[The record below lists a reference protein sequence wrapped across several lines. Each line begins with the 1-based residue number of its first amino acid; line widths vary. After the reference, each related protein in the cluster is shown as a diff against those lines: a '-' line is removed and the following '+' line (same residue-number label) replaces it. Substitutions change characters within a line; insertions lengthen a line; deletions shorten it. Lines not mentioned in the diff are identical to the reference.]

1 MSYIV
6 CRACHKDMPKREIPL
21 CVACAMD
28 NGVTP
33 GRTVTI
39 LPDGWTP
46 PAAQALREAF
56 IKINVEE
63 KDLLTV
69 LEALATE
76 AERIKQGPF
85 DENLFRNILNEF
97 KNFDRKIKDL
107 EVEVENRRKGLRPCS
122 LCGSWDTAVN
132 HHGDC
137 RICAEA
143 QYA

>member
-28 NGVTP
+28 NGVT
-33 GRTVTI
+33 GKTITI

-56 IKINVEE
+56 IKVNVEE

-69 LEALATE
+69 LESLATE
-76 AERIKQGPF
+76 AERIKQGAF
-85 DENLFRNILNEF
+85 QENLFRGVLNEF
-97 KNFDRKIKDL
+97 KRLNRVIDDL
-107 EVEVENRRKGLRPCS
+107 TTEVENRRKGLRPCG
-122 LCGSWDTAVN
+122 LCGAWDTAVN